1 MAQHG
6 LFAKNAR
13 RKKLRTTIPDVTAP
27 PLPDLVQRDFSVG
40 APGER
45 ACGDITY
52 VPTDEGWLYLADAE
66 DIGSRRIVGFAM
78 ADHMRTELVGSALEM
93 AVAQRGGLVE
103 GITFH
108 HDRGAQVNTCR
119 ASSASSVGATASP
132 SRRGARAR
140 ATTTRWPSSRVT
152 GSAPSSCRSGSAVA
166 TLMAPPPTWSRATPR
181 ILLSTFASAS
191 SQLALWLCRQAP
203 PK

>member
-6 LFAKNAR
+6 LFARDGR
-13 RKKLRTTIPDVTAP
+13 RKKLRTTLPDVTAP
-27 PLPDLVQRDFSVG
+27 PLADLVQRDFSVG

-45 ACGDITY
+45 ACGDITH
-52 VPTDEGWLYLADAE
+52 VATDEGWLFLADVC

-78 ADHMRTELVGSALEM
+78 ADHMRTELVGSALKM

-103 GITFH
+103 GMTFH

-140 ATTTRWPSSRVT
+140 ATTTRWPS
-152 GSAPSSCRSGSAVA
+152 RSGRPSNQTRARLTGCA
-166 TLMAPPPTWSRATPR
+166 LPPESTPAGRSSSGSTTTTRCLHSTLGMERS
-181 ILLSTFASAS
+181 
-191 SQLALWLCRQAP
+191 
-203 PK
+203 